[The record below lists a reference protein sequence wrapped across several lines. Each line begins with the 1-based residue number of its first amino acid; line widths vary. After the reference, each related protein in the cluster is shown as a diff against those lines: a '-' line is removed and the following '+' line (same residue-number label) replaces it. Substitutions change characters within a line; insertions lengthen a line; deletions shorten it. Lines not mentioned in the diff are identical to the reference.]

1 MLVNVKVTGEGGY
14 DLFVETRERDNALVI
29 ERCAEKG
36 VFRDM
41 DDKDWAVVDRSPF
54 PRALVEK
61 HFTIHDID

>member
-14 DLFVETRERDNALVI
+14 DLFVETQERDNALVI
-29 ERCAEKG
+29 ESCAEKG
-36 VFRDM
+36 VFCDM

-54 PRALVEK
+54 PRAFVEK